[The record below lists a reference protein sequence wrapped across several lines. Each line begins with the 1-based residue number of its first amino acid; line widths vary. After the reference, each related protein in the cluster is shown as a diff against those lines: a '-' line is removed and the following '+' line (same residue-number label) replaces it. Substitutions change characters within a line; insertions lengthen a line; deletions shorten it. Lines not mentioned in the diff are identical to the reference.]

1 MLLEALLRVVAGGRW
16 SSAYSSESV
25 MAVYYVEWHHPMTI
39 RFEIWT
45 AVVTTRIADFD

>member
-25 MAVYYVEWHHPMTI
+25 MAVYYVEWHSMTI
-39 RFEIWT
+39 RVEIWT